1 MRTVTKSAKLANVC
15 YDIRGPIMDAAKK
28 MEDDGQKIIKLNIG
42 NLAVFGFDAPEE
54 VQQDMIRN
62 LPNSAG
68 YSDSKGI
75 FAARKA
81 VMHETQKQGIRGVTL
96 DDIYLGNGASEL
108 ISMATNALLDNGD
121 ELLLPAPDYPLWTAA
136 TSLSGGTPVPYVCD
150 EATGWMPNLA
160 DIRSKVTPR
169 TKGIVVINPNN
180 PTGALYSR
188 ELLQGIVEIAREHG
202 LVIFADEVYDKV
214 LYDGAVHTPLASLS
228 ADVLTLTFNSLSK
241 AYRSCGYRAG
251 WMVVSGDKK
260 LAKDY
265 IEGLNMLSNMRLC
278 ANVPGQWAVQTALGG
293 YQSINDLICE
303 GGRLRQQRDLAYEL
317 INAIP
322 GVSCVKP
329 QGALYMFPRLDPE
342 IYPIKDD
349 QEFFLEVLQETKVML
364 VQGTGFNWP
373 HPDHFRIVF
382 LPHEADLREAI
393 NRLADFL
400 ARYRL
405 RMGTDKLLAKPAKK
419 TKAEA

>member
-136 TSLSGGTPVPYVCD
+136 TSLSGGTPVHYVCD
-150 EATGWMPNLA
+150 EANGWMPNLA

-188 ELLQGIVEIAREHG
+188 ELLQGLVEIAREHG